1 MDKSFEVNLIVAMS
15 KNRCIGKDNNL
26 IYHIKEDLKRFKELT
41 TNNVIIM
48 GSNTFKSLPKGALP
62 NRINIVVTNDEALQ
76 KSNKADNLIF
86 VNSVE
91 DALKLYKSWFYHDK
105 GIKEC
110 KKVFIIGGGLIYR
123 YALDNNLVD
132 KIYLTVVNEDADGD
146 TFFPKLDD
154 SWKLISEEKMDID
167 NKEVVFDVLEK
178 IENDPVAQR

>member
-105 GIKEC
+105 GIK
-110 KKVFIIGGGLIYR
+110 GGLIYR

-178 IENDPVAQR
+178 ITDPVAQR